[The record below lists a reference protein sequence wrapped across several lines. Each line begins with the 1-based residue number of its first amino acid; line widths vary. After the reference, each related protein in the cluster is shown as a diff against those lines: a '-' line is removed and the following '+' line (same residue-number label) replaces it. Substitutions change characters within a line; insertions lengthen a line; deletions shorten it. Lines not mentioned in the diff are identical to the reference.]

1 MSKVNRIYCFSF
13 LSLII
18 LLLVGSCTSNSHKA
32 YLAEKPNVYQQ
43 SIANKKLLFVS
54 NQDGDREIFITN
66 LNGENL
72 KQLTHNRRDDYDASW
87 SPNSQFIL
95 FTSNRNN
102 GDSEVYIMHADG
114 SQQTNL
120 SRSPGYDGQPRWSPD
135 GRTIAFTS
143 DREGDIA
150 IFSMGLDGADVRKLT
165 TDNTA
170 STSYTEP
177 VWSPN
182 GQWIAYRKQNER
194 AKGDLWLVKL
204 SNGQHRQLTN
214 NEKFDDD
221 LPRWS
226 PDSEK
231 LIYQSRR
238 DKEYNIYS
246 YDITSNKEFKLTNLP
261 SADSRPRW
269 SHSGEEIVFLSTR
282 GSTGRTQVFIMKKD
296 GSDQQG
302 LTDNR
307 FQVNDAEW
315 LDDDTGILYVSWQRG
330 NVSNVFLADLKSGEH
345 KVISPAKGYQ
355 SQPLLEPAVF
365 LTRSKKLPNHLPL
378 LQNMTQKSH
387 VAIVRQ

>member
-1 MSKVNRIYCFSF
+1 
-13 LSLII
+13 
-18 LLLVGSCTSNSHKA
+18 
-32 YLAEKPNVYQQ
+32 
-43 SIANKKLLFVS
+43 
-54 NQDGDREIFITN
+54 
-66 LNGENL
+66 
-72 KQLTHNRRDDYDASW
+72 
-87 SPNSQFIL
+87 
-95 FTSNRNN
+95 
-102 GDSEVYIMHADG
+102 MHADG

-170 STSYTEP
+170 SMSYTEP

-231 LIYQSRR
+231 LTYQSR
-238 DKEYNIYS
+238 
-246 YDITSNKEFKLTNLP
+246 
-261 SADSRPRW
+261 
-269 SHSGEEIVFLSTR
+269 
-282 GSTGRTQVFIMKKD
+282 
-296 GSDQQG
+296 
-302 LTDNR
+302 
-307 FQVNDAEW
+307 
-315 LDDDTGILYVSWQRG
+315 QR
-330 NVSNVFLADLKSGEH
+330 
-345 KVISPAKGYQ
+345 I
-355 SQPLLEPAVF
+355 
-365 LTRSKKLPNHLPL
+365 
-378 LQNMTQKSH
+378 
-387 VAIVRQ
+387 